1 MRPFEVLETAD
12 LVNALA
18 EHTARYTKMLTG
30 GGKEKDIIN
39 CKETIRALITEIETR
54 KNQRL
59 LRIPLPKLA
68 EYCCFSFS

>member
-18 EHTARYTKMLTG
+18 EYTARYTKMLTG

-39 CKETIRALITEIETR
+39 CKETIRALISEIETR
-54 KNQRL
+54 KKPA
-59 LRIPLPKLA
+59 IPDDPSAK
-68 EYCCFSFS
+68 SR

>member
-18 EHTARYTKMLTG
+18 EYTARYTKMMTE

-39 CKETIRALITEIETR
+39 CRETIHAMIAEIELR
-54 KNQRL
+54 KRSE
-59 LRIPLPKLA
+59 IPADPSGKNR
-68 EYCCFSFS
+68 

>member
-18 EHTARYTKMLTG
+18 EYTARYTKMLTG

-54 KNQRL
+54 KKPATSGDPSAKTR
-59 LRIPLPKLA
+59 
-68 EYCCFSFS
+68 